1 MRSALVKLRERRGEG
16 NIAGT
21 DENETLELGKENQKE
36 EEEGEESC
44 LLQLLDPFSSNKLK
58 RGGSCF
64 EVPQPKRKR
73 SLPLEDEFLE
83 EGEKI
88 IQRRDRCPSEESN
101 NSIDAELNRHFRPIK
116 RAPVSPPKKNE
127 DGRMVKPTL
136 VRLRPRGRPAKVQ
149 SKTPCI
155 ETSMLA
161 PEDFSTM
168 GDSLPNVNLDFNS
181 STSVTAEDRDN
192 QRRLAKVS
200 PTCAVSTSSVGRPTS
215 ARTTST
221 RSTSATS
228 PVVSSG
234 SLKCREEL
242 APSTPRLLET
252 PNNYSSSETR
262 LTATSTVY

>member
-1 MRSALVKLRERRGEG
+1 MGK
-16 NIAGT
+16 IAATG
-21 DENETLELGKENQKE
+21 DETAELGKENQKE
-36 EEEGEESC
+36 KEGEESC
-44 LLQLLDPFSSNKLK
+44 LLQLLDPFSLNKLK
-58 RGGSCF
+58 RGSSCF

-149 SKTPCI
+149 SSKETPPCV
-155 ETSMLA
+155 ETGMPA
-161 PEDFSTM
+161 PEDLST
-168 GDSLPNVNLDFNS
+168 GRDSLPNVNLDFMNS

-192 QRRLAKVS
+192 QRRIAKVS

-228 PVVSSG
+228 PVVSS
-234 SLKCREEL
+234 
-242 APSTPRLLET
+242 
-252 PNNYSSSETR
+252 
-262 LTATSTVY
+262 VF